1 MERRVGCVQCPELRT
16 TVYVPAGS
24 SRSHR
29 NAPPVL
35 ANPVVSGS
43 GSKSVERKPGPRGQ
57 DSKPFL
63 QDRSTIASTKK
74 RCCKWPLPIEIQD
87 LPPVSGAN
95 ALTGASSDPAEGTMI
110 QTGAPLVGSYD
121 YAEVAR
127 SIVIAFAASYAA
139 LDLAGRVTAARGWAR
154 AAWLTGG
161 AIAMGIGIWSM
172 NFKALF
178 AFRLPVR
185 VEYHWPTVLASLVIA
200 VLASAIALYIRTREK
215 MGPAQAWAG
224 GVILGSGIA
233 AVHYLGMAA
242 MRLAATTRFR
252 PLLVALSVVLAIL
265 FSRLALAFTFDRRE
279 DSGGTT
285 LAKVISAA
293 VMGAA
298 ISLMHYSGMAAVSF
312 LPAGVMPNPSHT
324 VSISP
329 LGGYGIVIVTFLVL
343 GTAILT
349 SSVDRQTQAEVLR
362 LNERLEQRVVERTRK
377 LTAANEEL
385 RRLSG
390 QLLRSQ
396 DQERRRIARDLHDS
410 TGQDLVALATA
421 LSQLHAS
428 IPSSSRRLR
437 KLASEC
443 QALAE
448 QCIREIRTLSYLLH
462 PPMLEEVGLEDAIRL
477 FVEGFAK
484 RSAIQVELEVSPQ
497 LGRLDP
503 DAELTLFRVVQES
516 LNNIQRHSGSPRA
529 KIRVARNPQEI
540 TLEVSDAGSGI
551 SEKQPMQDG
560 EISFKLGVGI
570 PSMHER
576 VKLIG
581 GQLTIDSS
589 SCGTIVRVTIRI
601 NERTH

>member
-1 MERRVGCVQCPELRT
+1 MPRTTYHHLRT
-16 TVYVPAGS
+16 RLQLTFASKRATGTRQS
-24 SRSHR
+24 SG
-29 NAPPVL
+29 L
-35 ANPVVSGS
+35 QLWI
-43 GSKSVERKPGPRGQ
+43 KSVERSPGPPGQ
-57 DSKPFL
+57 DSEPFV
-63 QDRSTIASTKK
+63 QDRSTIGATKK

-87 LPPVSGAN
+87 LQPVRGAN
-95 ALTGASSDPAEGTMI
+95 ALTGARSGPVEGTMS

-121 YAEVAR
+121 YGEVAR
-127 SIVIAFAASYAA
+127 SILIAFAASYAA
-139 LDLAGRVTAARGWAR
+139 FDLGGRVTAARGWVR

-172 NFKALF
+172 HFKALL
-178 AFRLPVR
+178 AFRLPVK

-200 VLASAIALYIRTREK
+200 VLASAIALYTATREK
-215 MGPAQAWAG
+215 MGTTQAWAG
-224 GVILGSGIA
+224 SVIMGGGIA
-233 AVHYLGMAA
+233 VVHYLGLAA
-242 MRLAATTRFR
+242 MRLPATTRFE

-279 DSGGTT
+279 DFGGTT

-312 LPAGVMPNPSHT
+312 LPAAVFTILSHT
-324 VSISP
+324 VSMSP
-329 LGGYGIVIVTFLVL
+329 IGGYGIVIITFLVL
-343 GTAILT
+343 GSAILT
-349 SSVDRQTQAEVLR
+349 SSVDRQTQAEVQR
-362 LNERLEQRVVERTRK
+362 LNERLEQRVVERTRQ

-390 QLLRSQ
+390 QLLLLQ
-396 DQERRRIARDLHDS
+396 DEERRRIARDLHDS
-410 TGQDLVALATA
+410 TGQDLVALATT
-421 LSQLHAS
+421 LSQLRAS

-437 KLASEC
+437 KVASEC

-462 PPMLEEVGLEDAIRL
+462 PPMLEEAGLEDAIRL
-477 FVEGFAK
+477 FVEGFTK

-497 LGRLDP
+497 LGRLDA

-516 LNNIQRHSGSPRA
+516 LNNVRRHSGSPRA

-540 TLEVSDAGSGI
+540 TLEVSDAGRGI
-551 SEKQPMQDG
+551 SEKQSMQDG
-560 EISFKLGVGI
+560 EIPFKLGVGI
-570 PSMHER
+570 PSMQER

-589 SCGTIVRVTIRI
+589 SSGTIVRVTIRI

>member
-1 MERRVGCVQCPELRT
+1 MR
-16 TVYVPAGS
+16 
-24 SRSHR
+24 
-29 NAPPVL
+29 PVL
-35 ANPVVSGS
+35 ANRVVSGS
-43 GSKSVERKPGPRGQ
+43 GSESAERGPGPTGQ
-57 DSKPFL
+57 DSEPFL
-63 QDRSTIASTKK
+63 QERSTIGSTKK
-74 RCCKWPLPIEIQD
+74 RRCKWPLPIEVQD
-87 LPPVSGAN
+87 LQPVGGAN
-95 ALTGASSDPAEGTMI
+95 ALTGASSGPAEGTMS
-110 QTGAPLVGSYD
+110 QTGAPIVGSYD

-139 LDLAGRVTAARGWAR
+139 LDLAGRVAAARGWAR

-161 AIAMGIGIWSM
+161 AVAMGVGIWSM
-172 NFKALF
+172 NFKALL
-178 AFRLPVR
+178 AFRLPIK
-185 VEYHWPTVLASLVIA
+185 VEYDWPTVLASLVIA
-200 VLASAIALYIRTREK
+200 VLASAIALYIETQEK

-224 GVILGSGIA
+224 SVIIGSGIA

-242 MRLAATTRFR
+242 MRLAATTHFQ

-285 LAKVISAA
+285 SAKVISAV

-312 LPAGVMPNPSHT
+312 LPAAVLPNLSHT
-324 VSISP
+324 VSISL

-343 GTAILT
+343 GTAVVT
-349 SSVDRQTQAEVLR
+349 ASVDRQTQAEVLR
-362 LNERLEQRVVERTRK
+362 LNERLEQRVVERTRR
-377 LTAANEEL
+377 LTAANEDL

-421 LSQLHAS
+421 LSQLRAS
-428 IPSSSRRLR
+428 IPSSSRGFR

-443 QALAE
+443 HALAE

-462 PPMLEEVGLEDAIRL
+462 PPMLEEEGLDDAIQL
-477 FVEGFAK
+477 FVEGFTK

-516 LNNIQRHSGSPRA
+516 LNNIQRHSGSSRA
-529 KIRVARNPQEI
+529 KIRVARNPEEI

-551 SEKQPMQDG
+551 AERQPMQDG
-560 EISFKLGVGI
+560 EITFKPSGGI

-589 SCGTIVRVTIRI
+589 SSGAIVRVTTRI